1 MSIEKPK
8 DERREL
14 YDKFRA
20 GLKGGDETSSF
31 YDEDD
36 LIDIYDQAADLEDEY
51 VKIEVLLAAAGCIPT
66 ARFWRHVRD
75 ICFLHTICRT
85 E

>member
-51 VKIEVLLAAAGCIPT
+51 VKIEVLLAGSRLYPDSEDSGGT
-66 ARFWRHVRD
+66 
-75 ICFLHTICRT
+75 
-85 E
+85 